1 MEPIRILYED
11 RHLLLCVK
19 PVGVLSQPSPTESTG
34 DMLSLLQEQCNL
46 PYVGLV
52 HRLDRGVGGLMV
64 FAKTQAAAGK
74 LSAAVADRSMTKEY
88 LALVHG
94 TPDPEAGELRDLL
107 YKDASRGRSFVV
119 DRMRAGVKEAALL
132 YRTVAHIPATP
143 DGADAL
149 SLVQVHL
156 LTGRTHQIRV
166 QFSSRKMPLYGD
178 GKYGARDHGPIGL
191 WSYRLCFAHPFEKKK
206 TVDVSCL
213 PPTEHQAFSLLGQT
227 DWQQRLSS
235 DAFSG
240 KF

>member
-1 MEPIRILYED
+1 MEPIRILYQD
-11 RHLLLCVK
+11 RHLLVCVK
-19 PVGVLSQPSPTESTG
+19 PVGVLSQPSPTEAHG
-34 DMLSLLQEQCNL
+34 DMLSLLREQCSL
-46 PYVGLV
+46 PYIGLI
-52 HRLDRGVGGLMV
+52 HRLDRGVGGVMV

-74 LSAAVADRSMTKEY
+74 LSAAVADRSMSKEY

-143 DGADAL
+143 DGTDAL

-166 QFSSRKMPLYGD
+166 QFSSRQMPLYGD
-178 GKYGARDHGPIGL
+178 GKYGARDRGAIGL
-191 WSYRLCFAHPFEKKK
+191 WSYRLRFAHPFARGK
-206 TVDVSCL
+206 TVDISCL
-213 PPTEHQAFSLLGQT
+213 PPAEHEAFSLVTQT
-227 DWQQRLSS
+227 AWQQNLSP
-235 DAFSG
+235 DAFSR
-240 KF
+240 